1 MTRTTFD
8 IIVESMLG
16 GSASLDADRYGPAL
30 TGYWPRI
37 RPVSSESMTRWPMW
51 PRTGRGRPCRLAR
64 LLPPGHFRSH
74 APLPGRAK
82 HRTPPNEPMVLGGVR
97 IGARTAS
104 TFQFSPCIE
113 TRNRR
118 ILTLSTPTASRPT
131 GSTRVRAM
139 PSCRSGRS
147 PGVHR
152 RKLRDNP
159 GRRDLGRPRS
169 RFSIPAGRR
178 VQTQAGGSRD
188 ATACRLDATPDDRAG
203 ERAGGEPHFAATRK
217 AS

>member
-37 RPVSSESMTRWPMW
+37 RPVSSEPMTRWPMW

-104 TFQFSPCIE
+104 TFQFSSCIE

-118 ILTLSTPTASRPT
+118 ILTYPDRFAADRSR
-131 GSTRVRAM
+131 RVRAM
-139 PSCRSGRS
+139 PCCRSGAVPGCTSAQASRQSRPPRSWPPSFALFYSGRS
-147 PGVHR
+147 P
-152 RKLRDNP
+152 DTNP
-159 GRRDLGRPRS
+159 SRWLG
-169 RFSIPAGRR
+169 
-178 VQTQAGGSRD
+178 
-188 ATACRLDATPDDRAG
+188 
-203 ERAGGEPHFAATRK
+203 
-217 AS
+217 